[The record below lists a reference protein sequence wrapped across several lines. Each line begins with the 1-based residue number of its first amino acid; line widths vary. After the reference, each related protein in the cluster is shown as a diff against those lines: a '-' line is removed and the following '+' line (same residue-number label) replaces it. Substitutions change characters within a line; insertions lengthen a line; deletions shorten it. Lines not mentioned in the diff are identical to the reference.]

1 MNWLYT
7 PNWSYFAQP
16 MRLKDFFLIFYNL
29 VEYYEKDDFYGEE
42 IDPDMSLHKD
52 DPNPGTTTEIDE
64 SLEVVVDNF
73 VSFWISGSS
82 AYNSIVKDLSFYK

>member
-1 MNWLYT
+1 
-7 PNWSYFAQP
+7 
-16 MRLKDFFLIFYNL
+16 
-29 VEYYEKDDFYGEE
+29 
-42 IDPDMSLHKD
+42 MSLHKD